1 MRFQFLSACALLVLC
16 CASALG
22 QTSDDLRAKYG
33 PPVDD
38 AFKVRP
44 GVRMKV
50 TYGVDG
56 RACEMVLESVVT
68 ESSGGPSRDLSEEL
82 AEDLIS
88 ELVPVTGRGEKSGSY
103 GFTLWTGQQGQTDF
117 SYENVSI
124 HYLIRKRIL
133 FIEWQNRGCKQEVGR
148 IRRRSNNG
156 MHPTADT
163 PAVMFLQRP
172 GAAGDAWR

>member
-1 MRFQFLSACALLVLC
+1 MQYLSACALLVLC

-33 PPVDD
+33 KPVNDT
-38 AFKVRP
+38 FKVRS

-56 RACEMVLESVVT
+56 RACVMAVESVA
-68 ESSGGPSRDLSEEL
+68 GGSHTHVLSAKLAEEL
-82 AEDLIS
+82 IG
-88 ELVPVTGRGEKSGSY
+88 ELVPVASRGKKSNSY
-103 GFTLWTGQQGQTDF
+103 GLTLWTGQQGQTDY
-117 SYENVSI
+117 SYEHVSI
-124 HYLIRKRIL
+124 RYLIRKGML

-148 IRRRSNNG
+148 LRRQSNNG

-163 PAVMFLQRP
+163 LLLIFPQRF
-172 GAAGDAWR
+172 GAAGDAGR